1 MTSFA
6 AHAPMPIPRT
16 VKILLTDADLLDAL
30 IEYLVAQG
38 CVVEQVGPNLVEASR
53 LSSVRHDQARVEL
66 ALYLQAWRAA
76 HPGADVRLVD

>member
-1 MTSFA
+1 
-6 AHAPMPIPRT
+6 MPIRST
-16 VKILLTDADLLDAL
+16 VKILLTDAALLEAL

-66 ALYLQAWRAA
+66 DLYLEAWKAA